1 MKKAPPVSS
10 LDLQLGY
17 WLRLVSNHV
26 SHSFRRK
33 IEDSGVTV
41 AEWVVLRKL
50 LELGPS
56 APSQLAEALGLTRG
70 AVSKLDDRLL
80 TKALVEIRSSPED
93 GRQQIVSLSARGRAL
108 VPRLAALA
116 DDNDGHFFGVLSKS
130 EQAALRALMMKLVR
144 SHELRGTPV
153 D

>member
-1 MKKAPPVSS
+1 MSKVSP
-10 LDLQLGY
+10 LDLHLGY

-33 IEDSGVTV
+33 LEDSGVTV

-50 LELGPS
+50 LELGPVS
-56 APSQLAEALGLTRG
+56 PSQLAEALGMTRG
-70 AVSKLDDRLL
+70 AISKLDERLL
-80 TKALVEIRSSPED
+80 AKELIEIRGSELD
-93 GRQQIVSLSARGRAL
+93 RRQQVLSLTPRGRAL
-108 VPRLAALA
+108 VPRLAELA
-116 DDNDGHFFGVLSKS
+116 DTNDAQFFGALTKT
-130 EQAALRALMMKLVR
+130 EQAALRALLTKLAR